1 MSAAL
6 FHPVLLLLLLLLLLL
21 AAAHIVASNMPRKHQ
36 PSEAS

>member
-6 FHPVLLLLLLLLLLL
+6 FHPVLLLLLL